1 MTNHHE
7 KQHNEEDLEQ
17 DPILNSE
24 ETDNIADATLNSD
37 TTDEDSKEKKKKGI
51 FSKKKESEV
60 DILKKQVE
68 DIAIEKS
75 EMHDRYLRL
84 YSEFDNYRKRSN
96 KEKIELMK
104 NASEDMIYAIL
115 PVVDDFE
122 RAISTADAIEGSEAM
137 KEGIL
142 LIYSKLIN
150 TLKQKGL
157 SAIESIGKPFDTDFH
172 EAITMVP
179 ASDESQKGLVVV
191 EIEKGYLIND
201 KIIRHAKVVVAN

>member
-1 MTNHHE
+1 MTNHQDNH
-7 KQHNEEDLEQ
+7 HNEENLGQ
-17 DPILNSE
+17 DPFFDSE
-24 ETDNIADATLNSD
+24 ETDNIADATMHSD
-37 TTDEDSKEKKKKGI
+37 IIDEESKEKKKKGI

-84 YSEFDNYRKRSN
+84 YSEFDNYRKRTN
-96 KEKIELMK
+96 KDKIELMK
-104 NASEDMIYAIL
+104 NASEGMIQAIL

-122 RAISTADAIEGSEAM
+122 RAISTAEKIEGSEAM

-142 LIYSKLIN
+142 LIYSKLMN

-157 SAIESIGKPFDTDFH
+157 SSIESIGKPFDTDFH

-179 ASDESQKGLVVV
+179 ASDESQKGQVVD
-191 EIEKGYLIND
+191 EIQKGYLIND